1 VPDRTEQGGQGFTAK
16 QWAAAI
22 ALGLLLLFVLLNTQK
37 VEVDFLV
44 TTATV
49 PLVFALLIAGLLGAL
64 VGWLLPRVRRG
75 DKD

>member
-1 VPDRTEQGGQGFTAK
+1 MADRSGASEQGLTAK
-16 QWAAAI
+16 QWAAGI
-22 ALGLLLLFVLLNTQK
+22 ALALLLLFVLLNTQK

-75 DKD
+75 KD

>member
-1 VPDRTEQGGQGFTAK
+1 VADRSDRSGQGFTAK

-22 ALGLLLLFVLLNTQK
+22 ALGLLLLFVLLNTQE

-44 TTATV
+44 TTANV

-64 VGWLLPRVRRG
+64 VGWLLPRVRRRG
-75 DKD
+75 ND

>member
-1 VPDRTEQGGQGFTAK
+1 MADRAQKGEQGFTAK

-37 VEVDFLV
+37 VEVDFIV
-44 TTATV
+44 TTANV

-64 VGWLLPRVRRG
+64 VGWLLPRVRGRG
-75 DKD
+75 KD